1 MWMLMNEMRDEAGG
15 GTPHRYLQFTC
26 PTCKRRVC
34 ILQEDPRKLPRFFPF
49 CSERCKL
56 IDLGA
61 WLDADY
67 RIVSKPDEEED
78 SESPVA
84 KSPVPDSADLH
95 P

>member
-1 MWMLMNEMRDEAGG
+1 MKPEDLIKSRHSQHDRQLRC
-15 GTPHRYLQFTC
+15 PVCHRAVQVFMDGLS
-26 PTCKRRVC
+26 KRS
-34 ILQEDPRKLPRFFPF
+34 RFFPF

-67 RIVSKPDEEED
+67 RIPSRPDEE
-78 SESPVA
+78 
-84 KSPVPDSADLH
+84 PDGLPTDAPPASGR